1 LPKQNDDDAEEEE
14 ENEIE
19 EGGGTQEE
27 VEKKKWWEDVVGWVL
42 RNGEQTEV
50 GRAEHWTSLPSP
62 RSKCVVLESN
72 APKAFLG
79 ADCKSGTT
87 EKPRG
92 RETRQAPVPT
102 GAGEIEAKP
111 NGVVRVLAKT
121 GCWLSSPKS
130 RVSIAPRPDCHQSLL
145 VSSVITVNIGSSVIT
160 DEMGRVLFVNSRVGL
175 SSE

>member
-1 LPKQNDDDAEEEE
+1 MPKQNDDDAEEEE
-14 ENEIE
+14 ENEVE
-19 EGGGTQEE
+19 EGGTQEG

-42 RNGEQTEV
+42 RNGEQTGV

-92 RETRQAPVPT
+92 RETRQAHVT
-102 GAGEIEAKP
+102 AGAAEIEVK
-111 NGVVRVLAKT
+111 
-121 GCWLSSPKS
+121 SSGLCVSFLRPLLGLTPKLPT
-130 RVSIAPRPDCHQSLL
+130 A
-145 VSSVITVNIGSSVIT
+145 
-160 DEMGRVLFVNSRVGL
+160 
-175 SSE
+175 